1 MKESKETT
9 VNNSKPEGLSGGMQ
23 HQMQIYIAGTQN
35 IKPTLP
41 VSFEELEKR
50 ASEVMTAEAFA
61 YIAGGAG
68 AETTIENNK
77 KAFNNW
83 QIIPRMM
90 GDVSKRSISTRL
102 FGVNLPGPVLLG
114 PVGVLS
120 IAHPEAE
127 VAVARASK
135 ALKVPQV
142 VSTVSSK
149 TIEEIGAVHGD
160 HPHWFQL
167 YWGRNNDF
175 TRSIISRAE
184 KAGYSAI
191 VVTLDTRLFAWRER
205 DIQNAYLPFLY
216 NEGLANYFTDPVFLA
231 AVGDPAKDKMQTMM
245 HFANCFSNPSSTWS
259 DLAVI
264 RECTKLPVI
273 LKGIQHAD
281 DAKKAIDHGADGII
295 VSNHGG
301 RQLDGAIGA
310 LDTLEGI
317 ADAVGEK
324 TTLLFDSGIRRGAD
338 VFKAMALGAKA
349 VLIARPYAYGL
360 ALAGEQGVKEVLA
373 NLLADVDLTLGLAG
387 CNSWAE
393 VTKDKLYH
401 AKPGSKK

>member
-1 MKESKETT
+1 MGD
-9 VNNSKPEGLSGGMQ
+9 VNLQQLSGGMQ
-23 HQMQIYIAGTQN
+23 YQLQIYFAGTQN
-35 IKPTLP
+35 VKPRVP
-41 VSFEELEKR
+41 VSFEELEQKAR
-50 ASEVMTAEAFA
+50 EIMAPEAFA

-68 AETTIENNK
+68 AETTIENNR
-77 KAFNNW
+77 KAFNHW

-90 GDVSKRSISTRL
+90 RDVSKRSTAIEL
-102 FGVNLPGPVLLG
+102 FGTKLPTPLLLG

-120 IAHPEAE
+120 IAHKDAE
-127 VAVARASK
+127 IAVARAAK
-135 ALKVPQV
+135 ILQVPQV
-142 VSTVSSK
+142 VSTVSSRS
-149 TIEEIGAVHGD
+149 IEEIATVHED

-175 TRSIISRAE
+175 TRSIINRAE

-216 NEGLANYFTDPVFLA
+216 NEGLANYLTDPVFLS
-231 AVGDPAKDKMQTMM
+231 AVGDPAKDKMQTML
-245 HFANCFSNPSSTWS
+245 HFADCFSNPSSSWK
-259 DLAVI
+259 DLALI
-264 RECTKLPVI
+264 REYTRLPII
-273 LKGIQHAD
+273 LKGIQYAD
-281 DAKKAIDHGADGII
+281 DAKKAIDHGANGII

-310 LDTLEGI
+310 LDALSGI
-317 ADAVGEK
+317 AAAVGER
-324 TTLLFDSGIRRGAD
+324 TTILFDSGIRRGAD

-360 ALAGEQGVKEVLA
+360 ALAGEEGVKEVVA
-373 NLLADVDLTLGLAG
+373 NLLADIDLTLGLAG

-393 VTKDKLYH
+393 VNKDRLRH
-401 AKPGSKK
+401 ISAL

>member
-1 MKESKETT
+1 MNKSMPDK
-9 VNNSKPEGLSGGMQ
+9 LSGGLEYQ
-23 HQMQIYIAGTQN
+23 LQIYFAGTQN
-35 IKPTLP
+35 IKPQLP
-41 VSFEELEKR
+41 VSFENLERK
-50 ASEVMTAEAFA
+50 AKEKMTPEAFG
-61 YIAGGAG
+61 YIAGSAG
-68 AETTIENNK
+68 AEATTANNK
-77 KAFNNW
+77 EAFNHW

-90 GDVSKRSISTRL
+90 GDVSKRSIAIEL
-102 FGVNLPGPVLLG
+102 FGIKLPTPLLLG

-127 VAVARASK
+127 VAVARAAKS
-135 ALKVPQV
+135 LQVPQV

-149 TIEEIGAVHGD
+149 TIEEIAAVHGD

-175 TRSIISRAE
+175 TRSMISRAE

-191 VVTLDTRLFAWRER
+191 VVTIDTRLFAWRER

-231 AVGDPAKDKMQTMM
+231 QVGDPAKDKLKTMV

-264 RECTKLPVI
+264 RDCTKLPVI
-273 LKGIQHAD
+273 VKGIQHPD

-317 ADAVGEK
+317 ADSVGEK

-360 ALAGEQGVKEVLA
+360 ALAGEQGVKEVVA
-373 NLLADVDLTLGLAG
+373 NLLADIDLTLGLAG

-393 VTKDKLYH
+393 VSPDRLHHPMK
-401 AKPGSKK
+401 

>member
-1 MKESKETT
+1 MNSAMPVQLSK
-9 VNNSKPEGLSGGMQ
+9 GMQ
-23 HQMQIYIAGTQN
+23 HQLQIYFAGLQN
-35 IKPTLP
+35 KKPLLP
-41 VSFEELEKR
+41 VSYEALEQKAR
-50 ASEVMTAEAFA
+50 EVMKPEAFA

-68 AETTIENNK
+68 AETTMENNIT
-77 KAFNNW
+77 AFNKW
-83 QIIPRMM
+83 QIVPRML
-90 GDVSKRSISTRL
+90 GDVSKRSMGIEL
-102 FGVNLPGPVLLG
+102 FGTTLPSPVLLG

-127 VAVARASK
+127 IAVARAAK
-135 ALKVPQV
+135 AAGVPQV

-149 TIEEIGAVHGD
+149 TIEAIAEVHGD
-160 HPHWFQL
+160 NPHWFQL
-167 YWGRNNDF
+167 YWGSDNDF

-205 DIQNAYLPFLY
+205 DIQNAYLPFLLG
-216 NEGLANYFTDPVFLA
+216 EGLANYLSDPVFLA
-231 AVGDPAKDKMQTMM
+231 AVGDPAKDKMRTLM
-245 HFANCFSNPSSTWS
+245 HFAHCFANPSSTWD

-264 RECTKLPVI
+264 RDCTKLPVI
-273 LKGIQHAD
+273 LKGIQHPD

-310 LDTLEGI
+310 LDALTGI
-317 ADAVGEK
+317 ADAVGDK
-324 TTLLFDSGIRRGAD
+324 TTLLFDSGIRCGAD

-349 VLIARPYAYGL
+349 VLIARPYAYAL
-360 ALAGEQGVKEVLA
+360 ALAGEQGVQEVVG

-393 VTKDKLYH
+393 VTRDRLIQVR
-401 AKPGSKK
+401 

>member
-1 MKESKETT
+1 MKSAI
-9 VNNSKPEGLSGGMQ
+9 PAALSGAMEYQ
-23 HQMQIYIAGTQN
+23 LQIYFAGTQN
-35 IKPTLP
+35 IKPQLP
-41 VSFEELEKR
+41 VSFEELEQK
-50 ASEVMTAEAFA
+50 ASEVMKPEAFA

-68 AETTIENNK
+68 AETTIINNK
-77 KAFNNW
+77 EAFNKW
-83 QIIPRMM
+83 QIVPRMM
-90 GDVSKRSISTRL
+90 GDVSERTIAIEL
-102 FGVNLPGPVLLG
+102 FGTKLPTPVLLA

-127 VAVARASK
+127 LAVARAAK
-135 ALKVPQV
+135 ALRVPQI

-149 TIEEIGAVHGD
+149 TIEEIAGVHGE

-167 YWGRNNDF
+167 YWGRDNDF

-216 NEGLANYFTDPVFLA
+216 GEGLANYFSDPVFLG
-231 AVGDPAKDKMQTMM
+231 AVNDPEKNKMQTMM
-245 HFANCFSNPSSTWS
+245 HFANCFSNPSSAWN
-259 DLAVI
+259 DLSVI
-264 RECTKLPVI
+264 RNCTKLPVI
-273 LKGIQHAD
+273 LKGIQHPD

-301 RQLDGAIGA
+301 RQMDGGIGA
-310 LDTLEGI
+310 LDTLAVI
-317 ADAVGEK
+317 ADAVGDK
-324 TTLLFDSGIRRGAD
+324 TTILFDSGIRRGAD

-349 VLIARPYAYGL
+349 VLIGRPYAYGL

-387 CNSWAE
+387 CNSWAD
-393 VTKDKLYH
+393 VTRDKLQH
-401 AKPGSKK
+401 CVPQ

>member
-1 MKESKETT
+1 MNTGIFSQ
-9 VNNSKPEGLSGGMQ
+9 LSGAMQ
-23 HQMQIYIAGTQN
+23 YQLEIYLKGTQN
-35 IKPTLP
+35 IKPQLP
-41 VSFEELEKR
+41 TSFEELETR
-50 ASEVMTAEAFA
+50 ASEVLNVEAFG
-61 YIAGGAG
+61 YIAGSAG
-68 AETTIENNK
+68 SEITATNNK
-77 KAFNNW
+77 SAFNHY

-90 GDVSKRSISTRL
+90 GDVSQRNIAIEL
-102 FGVNLPGPVLLG
+102 FGMPLPTPVLLA

-127 VAVARASK
+127 VAVARAAK
-135 ALKVPQV
+135 NLRVPQI

-149 TIEEIGAVHGD
+149 TIEEIGNAHGD

-205 DIQNAYLPFLY
+205 DIKNAYLPFLY
-216 NEGLANYFTDPVFLA
+216 NEGLANYLTDPVFLA
-231 AVGDPAKDKMQTMM
+231 EVGDPSKDKMQTMM
-245 HFANCFSNPSSTWS
+245 HFANCFSNPSSTWE
-259 DLAVI
+259 DLSVI

-273 LKGIQHAD
+273 VKGIQHAD
-281 DAKKAIDHGADGII
+281 DAKRAIDNGADGIV

-310 LDTLEGI
+310 IDTLAGI
-317 ADAVGEK
+317 ADEVGSK
-324 TTLLFDSGIRRGAD
+324 TTVLFDSGIRRGAD

-349 VLIARPYAYGL
+349 VLLGRPYAYGL
-360 ALAGEQGVKEVLA
+360 ALGGEQGVTEVVA
-373 NLLADVDLTLGLAG
+373 NLLADIDLTLGLAG
-387 CNSWAE
+387 CTSWKE
-393 VTKDKLYH
+393 V
-401 AKPGSKK
+401 SKERLHIVS

>member
-1 MKESKETT
+1 M
-9 VNNSKPEGLSGGMQ
+9 PEKLSGGMQ
-23 HQMQIYIAGTQN
+23 HQLQIYFAGTQN
-35 IKPTLP
+35 IKPQIP
-41 VSFEELEKR
+41 VSFEELEKK
-50 ASEVMTAEAFA
+50 AGEMMTPEAFG

-68 AETTIENNK
+68 GEATIGNNK
-77 KAFNNW
+77 EAFNNW

-90 GDVSKRSISTRL
+90 GDVSKRSIAIEL
-102 FGVNLPGPVLLG
+102 FGIKLPTPVLLG

-127 VAVARASK
+127 VAVARAAK
-135 ALKVPQV
+135 ALQVPQV

-149 TIEEIGAVHGD
+149 TIEEIASVHGD
-160 HPHWFQL
+160 HPRWFQL

-231 AVGDPAKDKMQTMM
+231 QVGDPAKNKMQTMI
-245 HFANCFSNPSSTWS
+245 HFAHCFSNPSSTWS

-264 RECTKLPVI
+264 RDCTKLPVI
-273 LKGIQHAD
+273 LKGIQNPD

-310 LDTLEGI
+310 LDTLASI
-317 ADAVGEK
+317 ADVVGEK
-324 TTLLFDSGIRRGAD
+324 TEILFDSGIRRGAD

-373 NLLADVDLTLGLAG
+373 NLLADIDLTLGLAG
-387 CNSWAE
+387 CSSWEE
-393 VTKDKLYH
+393 VSRLRLC
-401 AKPGSKK
+401 